1 MSLDTEGSEYEILKG
16 FDFKNYTVGLIDIE
30 HNYEEPRRSY
40 IKNYLETYG
49 YVRYHENKW
58 DDSYIHNS
66 LLTNESRLAL
76 QLDFTA
82 TPKHKD
88 SSIFVQTVSD
98 YPLTEA
104 IHQNIVKNIEV
115 PKKLYMDDFKIYPS
129 TKYSEK

>member
-66 LLTNESRLAL
+66 LL
-76 QLDFTA
+76 
-82 TPKHKD
+82 
-88 SSIFVQTVSD
+88 
-98 YPLTEA
+98 
-104 IHQNIVKNIEV
+104 
-115 PKKLYMDDFKIYPS
+115 KK
-129 TKYSEK
+129 